1 MRLDR
6 LLDAELGE
14 LAGRSAQEARKW
26 LEAHWSP
33 PRREAHPEEIDQ
45 ALHGFLG
52 EAAQQG
58 RFFAGA
64 LDEQTP
70 PLLDARRPDARW
82 KAIATIWRCRRGR
95 FDLLGYRG
103 LDFGAP
109 IDWHLDP
116 ISGRRSPRVHW
127 SRIDPLDRAQVGDSK
142 AVCQLNRHHR
152 WLPFPPTY
160 ALPEDPPSVTTPHP
174 PPTP

>member
-1 MRLDR
+1 MRLER
-6 LLDAELGE
+6 LLNAELGE

-26 LEAHWSP
+26 LEAHWSL
-33 PRREAHPEEIDQ
+33 PRREAHPEEIDE
-45 ALHGFLG
+45 ALRGFLG
-52 EAAQQG
+52 DAAQQG
-58 RFFAGA
+58 RFFEGA

-70 PLLDARRPDARW
+70 RLLDARRPDARW
-82 KAIATIWRCRRGR
+82 KAMATIWGCRRGR

-127 SRIDPLDRAQVGDSK
+127 SWLDPLDRAQVGDSK
-142 AVCQLNRHHR
+142 VVRSEEHTSELQSQFHLVCR
-152 WLPFPPTY
+152 
-160 ALPEDPPSVTTPHP
+160 
-174 PPTP
+174 